1 MTALTKCENDAY
13 TRLIIPAV
21 QASTPSSSFLG
32 KMLIRKQHHGGSCRL
47 NRFFRVMAVKHL
59 DESKQTD
66 LDRWKGLA
74 YDISDDQQDITR
86 GKGLVDSLFE
96 APTGD
101 GTHETVLSSYEY
113 RASGSQYI
121 ILRVLYSVSEVFR
134 SYLEVSKFSSY
145 YFLLCD

>member
-1 MTALTKCENDAY
+1 MAALTKCENDAY

-101 GTHETVLSSYEY
+101 GTHEAVLSSYEHLSKGL
-113 RASGSQYI
+113 RQSVHYI
-121 ILRVLYSVSEVFR
+121 T
-134 SYLEVSKFSSY
+134 SSI
-145 YFLLCD
+145 